1 MQTRRDF
8 LSTTGIS
15 ALSLFWADWLRA
27 VESAPTRI
35 SGKAKSV
42 ILIFNAGA
50 PSHIDLWDLKPQAPE
65 NVRGPFNPI
74 ATNVRGV
81 QISELLP
88 RLAQRADKYCIVR
101 TVHHRQTQHNTGMY
115 WSIVGQ
121 PYRIDSTLINPSRND
136 YPSGSRSAMV
146 TADCCRPT

>member
-1 MQTRRDF
+1 MAHSLPSARRLF
-8 LSTTGIS
+8 LQSTGAAG
-15 ALSLFWADWLRA
+15 ALLAGLG
-27 VESAPTRI
+27 RI
-35 SGKAKSV
+35 AAAKPPVGAKAKSV

-65 NVRGPFNPI
+65 NVRGPFTPI
-74 ATNVRGV
+74 ATNVPGI

-121 PYRIDSTLINPSRND
+121 P
-136 YPSGSRSAMV
+136 
-146 TADCCRPT
+146 